1 MATLNVAWRS
11 AVVGVCFAL
20 FGLGGMILSLIVFP
34 LLRLAPGGRAVSER
48 RARVVVRG
56 SFLALLAVL
65 QALRIVRIEKRN
77 LAALQH
83 TGPALVLA
91 NHPSYLDIVVLIAH
105 IPDAICVVK
114 SALWRNPF
122 LGGVVRAAGY
132 IRNDEPEALVPSCA
146 ARLANGLPLIM
157 FPEGT
162 RSAPGAPLHFVRGA
176 AHIALATGVPIVPV
190 ILRCEP
196 RFLARGAKWYHTPPR
211 TSCIS
216 IEALPSTSAAALLP
230 AKRGARSLTQVLEH
244 YFIDHLQGHERLA
257 A

>member
-34 LLRLAPGGRAVSER
+34 LLRLAPGGRAVSEQ
-48 RARVVVRG
+48 RARVVVRA

-77 LAALQH
+77 LATLQH

-91 NHPSYLDIVVLIAH
+91 NLDIVVLIAH
-105 IPDAICVVK
+105 IPNALCVVK

-132 IRNDEPEALVPSCA
+132 IRNDQPETLVPSCA
-146 ARLANGLPLIM
+146 ARLANGLPLII

-196 RFLARGAKWYHTPPR
+196 RFLARGAKWYQTPPR

>member
-1 MATLNVAWRS
+1 MAALNSAWRS
-11 AVVGVCFAL
+11 AVIGVCFAL
-20 FGLGGMILSLIVFP
+20 FGLGGILLSLTVFP
-34 LLRLAPGGRAVSER
+34 LLRLAPGGRAASER

-56 SFLALLAVL
+56 SFLALLALL
-65 QALRIVRIEKRN
+65 QVLRILRLEKRN
-77 LAALQH
+77 LSALRQ

-91 NHPSYLDIVVLIAH
+91 NHPSYLDIVVLMAH

-114 SALWRNPF
+114 SKLWRNPF

-132 IRNDEPEALVPSCA
+132 IRNDEPETLVPSCA
-146 ARLANGLPLIM
+146 ARLAEGLPLII

-176 AHIALATGVPIVPV
+176 AHIALATGVPILPV

-196 RFLARGAKWYHTPPR
+196 RVLAPGAKWYRMPPR
-211 TSCIS
+211 AFCIS
-216 IEALPSTSAAALLP
+216 VEALPSTSAAALLP
-230 AKRGARSLTQVLEH
+230 AKRGARSLTQVLER
-244 YFIDHLQGHERLA
+244 YFIDHLQGHERFA